1 VVVGLRGSLLIVV
14 SPTYRFIL
22 QIKIEEIN
30 GNAHPQTDYGHY
42 AGKILKKVG
51 SGERLAAKSLQSMSQ
66 LVLHQIVCQV

>member
-1 VVVGLRGSLLIVV
+1 
-14 SPTYRFIL
+14 L

-51 SGERLAAKSLQSMSQ
+51 SGEWLAAKSLQSMSQ
-66 LVLHQIVCQV
+66 LVLHLIVCQV